1 MCNQNIDNLGSTVMY
16 ILTISAVPSKVG
28 LTKYNVYP
36 TYSCRRSEVSRDRST
51 VGRKCRRTE
60 VTLQ

>member
-1 MCNQNIDNLGSTVMY
+1 MY